1 MGFYNKKPL
10 LRRCGILLV
19 LLLVVVVAA
28 VWFFHASKFS
38 AKKPH
43 RVILISIDTCRAD
56 YLSCYGYPRQ
66 ITPNIDAIAK
76 EGILFENAL
85 APIPLTLPAHC
96 SMLTGTYP
104 LYHGVHDNLDYSFAE
119 FNTTIAEILRA
130 RGYST
135 AAVVSSFVLD
145 KKFGTHQGFDTYND
159 RFIEPIGPRDSLQ
172 RRGEEASRFACSY
185 LDQHAD
191 VPFFLFLH
199 YFDPHDAYIPPE
211 PFASEYADN
220 LYAGEIAYTDYCIAQ
235 VIDKLKSLDLYD
247 STLIVIVGDHGEALG
262 DHGET
267 YHGYYIYQSAVR
279 VPFILRPPECREPK
293 AVQNIVSLVDVVP
306 TILGYLG
313 IDVPAHV
320 QGVDLSPFSA
330 GKIPVKND
338 RYVYCESFEGT
349 KYGSNPLLGLVDE
362 RFKYIETTRP
372 ELYDLTH
379 DLLEQNN
386 LVKKEQKRARLM
398 KGRLQEMM
406 SRLIDVRST
415 DASTELDEQT
425 RTRLESLGYVGI
437 APADINLELDPNK
450 PDPKDLLAYSEYMN
464 QISRLVMYNHFD
476 QAEAICEKMLRDFPQ
491 MPHTYLELGRINFK
505 SRQFVQ
511 SILHNSRYLAI
522 VAQQDAQP
530 SENFAFYPL
539 NPIFAAHRMLGSSY
553 HQLQQYD
560 KAVEHY
566 TAALFI
572 KPERPDVH
580 NNIAVVYFKLGD
592 FDRAVKHWTEALRLA
607 PDRPDVHDNL
617 AIVLYRQGKVDLAV
631 AHWKEALRI
640 RPDWTEVRKKL
651 NEVLRRQNS
660 AFDRK

>member
-1 MGFYNKKPL
+1 MEFDNKKPL
-10 LRRCGILLV
+10 LRRCGILPA
-19 LLLVVVVAA
+19 LLLVVVGAA
-28 VWFFHASKFS
+28 VWFFYASTFS
-38 AKKPH
+38 SKKP
-43 RVILISIDTCRAD
+43 RRIILISIDTCRAD
-56 YLSCYGYPRQ
+56 YLSCYGYPRRT
-66 ITPNIDAIAK
+66 TPNIDAIAN

-104 LYHGVHDNLDYSFAE
+104 LHHGVHDNLGNTLAE
-119 FNTTIAEILRA
+119 FNTTVAEILRT

-135 AAVVSSFVLD
+135 AAIVSSFVLD

-220 LYAGEIAYTDYCIAQ
+220 LYAGEIAYTDHCIAQ
-235 VIDKLKSLDLYD
+235 VIDKLKGLGLYD
-247 STLIVIVGDHGEALG
+247 STLIIVVGDHGEALG
-262 DHGET
+262 DHDET
-267 YHGYYIYQSAVR
+267 YHGYYIYQPTVR
-279 VPFILRPPECREPK
+279 VPFIVRPPKCREPK
-293 AVQNIVSLVDVVP
+293 AVENIVSLVDVVP
-306 TILGYLG
+306 TILACLG
-313 IDVPAHV
+313 IDIPAHV
-320 QGVDLSPFSA
+320 QGEDLSPFSA

-338 RYVYCESFEGT
+338 RYVYCESFEAT
-349 KYGSNPLLGLVDE
+349 KYGCNPLLALVDD
-362 RFKYIETTRP
+362 RYKYIETTVP
-372 ELYDLTH
+372 ELYDLTS
-379 DLLEQNN
+379 DPLEQNN

-476 QAEAICEKMLRDFPQ
+476 QAETICEKMLRDFPQ

-560 KAVEHY
+560 KAIKHY

-592 FDRAVKHWTEALRLA
+592 FDRAAKHWTEALRLA

-651 NEVLRRQNS
+651 NEVLRQHNS